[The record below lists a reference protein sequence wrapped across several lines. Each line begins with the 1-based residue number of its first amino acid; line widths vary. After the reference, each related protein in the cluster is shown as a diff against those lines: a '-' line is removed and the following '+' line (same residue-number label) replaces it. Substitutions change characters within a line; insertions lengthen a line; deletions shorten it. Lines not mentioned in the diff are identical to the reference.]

1 MSKRGK
7 WGQSVFWYM
16 PICQTLTFVLF
27 FWGGGG
33 EGVVWSQGLEYFIKS
48 DWIKSHVCLEGKHL
62 FLLPGRAEIVFV

>member
-1 MSKRGK
+1 MGAK
-7 WGQSVFWYM
+7 
-16 PICQTLTFVLF
+16 CVLVHAHLSNTDF
-27 FWGGGG
+27 CAFLLGGG

>member
-1 MSKRGK
+1 MGAK
-7 WGQSVFWYM
+7 
-16 PICQTLTFVLF
+16 CVLVHAHLSNTDF
-27 FWGGGG
+27 CAFLLGGGGG